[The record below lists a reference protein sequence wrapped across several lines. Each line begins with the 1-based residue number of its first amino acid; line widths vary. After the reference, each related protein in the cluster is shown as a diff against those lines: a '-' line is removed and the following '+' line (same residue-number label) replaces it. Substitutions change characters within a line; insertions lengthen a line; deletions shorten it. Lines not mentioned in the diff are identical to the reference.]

1 MRISDWSSDVCSSDL
16 IALNAG
22 VAGGAD
28 VILLPEI
35 PYSLDVVAGK
45 ILDLKRNGRNFAL
58 IVVAAPVKTVDGSAV
73 VPAHVGGGATNG
85 RVGHWLGSRVADVT
99 GAETRVNLLGY
110 SQRGG
115 AHTHYHPFLASPP
128 GVDHAPAIPTGAG
141 LRQGD

>member
-1 MRISDWSSDVCSSDL
+1 MVLEVMGRDAGH

-58 IVVAAPVKTVDGSAV
+58 IVVAEAVKTVDGRAV
-73 VPAHVGGGATNG
+73 GQAHVGGGATYCG
-85 RVGHWLGSRVADVT
+85 VGHWHGSRRS
-99 GAETRVNLLGY
+99 EERRVREEWG
-110 SQRGG
+110 R
-115 AHTHYHPFLASPP
+115 TC
-128 GVDHAPAIPTGAG
+128 T
-141 LRQGD
+141 LRVGPV

>member
-1 MRISDWSSDVCSSDL
+1 MVLEVMGRDAGH

-58 IVVAAPVKTVDGSAV
+58 IVVAEAVKTVDGSAV
-73 VPAHVGGGATNG
+73 VQAHVGGGATSG
-85 RVGHWLGSRVADVT
+85 GVGPWPGSRVAEMPGPGPPMPT
-99 GAETRVNLLGY
+99 PAER
-110 SQRGG
+110 RGG
-115 AHTHYHPFLASPP
+115 KR
-128 GVDHAPAIPTGAG
+128 GG
-141 LRQGD
+141 R